1 MNVGNG
7 LDIGLEE
14 FKKMKSM
21 DRDILIYNNL
31 VHIRKKFTDYKFHR
45 KIQYVWLS
53 ILTAIVLTAFGLRK
67 FLPL

>member
-1 MNVGNG
+1 MNNG

-31 VHIRKKFTDYKFHR
+31 VHIRKKFIDYKFHR
-45 KIQYVWLS
+45 KITYTWLFVIS
-53 ILTAIVLTAFGLRK
+53 ILVGVKKYIGL
-67 FLPL
+67 

>member
-1 MNVGNG
+1 MMVNNG
-7 LDIGLEE
+7 LDIGLPE

-31 VHIRKKFTDYKFHR
+31 VHIRKKIGDTRFHR
-45 KIQYVWLS
+45 KIQYAWLF
-53 ILTAIVLTAFGLRK
+53 VLTTTLGLRS